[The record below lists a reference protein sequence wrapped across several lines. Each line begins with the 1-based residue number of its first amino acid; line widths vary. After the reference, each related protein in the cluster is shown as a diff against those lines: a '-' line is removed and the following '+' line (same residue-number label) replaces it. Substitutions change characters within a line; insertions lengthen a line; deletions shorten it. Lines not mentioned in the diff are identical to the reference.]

1 MVLATRGIPVPA
13 EVEQQIAAC
22 SDPALLSLWLKRAV
36 TAIRAEEVVA
46 PAPVP

>member
-1 MVLATRGIPVPA
+1 MVLTTRGIPVPA
-13 EVEQQIAAC
+13 EVEQQIAGC

-46 PAPVP
+46 PAP